1 MAGPAPSP
9 SLSRSRNSG
18 PVGTMRCPFCA
29 EEILDE
35 ASVCRYCGNA
45 LLIPEAL
52 KVENEELKQQV
63 LNLEMELN
71 ELRQAQAQRRRT
83 HGKVL
88 RPAQDQ

>member
-1 MAGPAPSP
+1 MP
-9 SLSRSRNSG
+9 L
-18 PVGTMRCPFCA
+18 
-29 EEILDE
+29 L
-35 ASVCRYCGNA
+35 GNA

-71 ELRQAQAQRRRT
+71 ELRQAQAQRRKT